1 MKSTKDKIILL
12 RKKIFYYA
20 YLYYTLDAPLISDY
34 EYDELM
40 KQLQELEQ
48 KNKNLLI
55 PIANSSPT
63 NIVGSINHP
72 ELKTVTHLTSMLS
85 LDNAFNR
92 EDYLKFEKKI
102 YKLSGIINSIELCCE
117 LKIDGLA
124 LSLLYKQGKLKYA
137 ITRGDGKVGEN
148 VTVNAMTI
156 KSIPLILNG
165 ENIPPVLEIRGEVFM
180 KKYDFIKMNTYAK
193 NYKDKLFSN
202 SRNAAAGSLR
212 QKDSTISAQR
222 NLMFCAYGYN
232 IVNGIE
238 DSTTHLEKLN
248 KIKNWGIPISNHTV
262 LCNSSQEV
270 FSYFNKIK
278 HHRILLDF
286 NIDGIVVK
294 VNSIKIQNLLGNSSR
309 YPRWAIA
316 FKFKSIEKVTKLLNV
331 DFQVG
336 RTGIITP
343 IARLKPIE
351 ISGVKISNVSLY
363 NKNEIK
369 KIGLCIGDY
378 VTVSRVGDVIP
389 KIINVISS
397 SHISRSNSKKIIF
410 PKDCP
415 ICHSLIIQKSKL
427 GNSYCSGGFKCLA
440 QRQQSLNHFFSKKGF
455 NIKGL
460 GPKMINKLIDFD
472 YISTPVD
479 VFCLKIKQLIILK
492 DVGLHSANNLLK
504 EIDRSRH
511 IKLNQLIYA
520 LGIVGIGEVTAKL
533 LSMYFNDIHRIM
545 EVQLWNL
552 KKISGIGPIL
562 ANNIVMFFN
571 DKRNNKFIKC
581 LLNHI
586 HIIN

>member
-336 RTGIITP
+336 RTGVITP

-440 QRQQSLNHFFSKKGF
+440 QCQQSLNHFFSKKGF

-479 VFCLKIKQLIILK
+479 VFRLKIKQLIILK

-545 EVQLWNL
+545 EVQLWDL

-562 ANNIVMFFN
+562 ANNIIMFFN